1 MSDKPKNM
9 EASVRARLLN
19 IARAE
24 KLNYDFILLM
34 YMQERLL
41 YRLSIS
47 DYNDF
52 FILKGGL
59 LILSVL
65 NIKTRPTRDIDF
77 LAISIPNNL
86 DRVRLI
92 FKEIAEIKINDG
104 VKYDPESV
112 KVEKIT
118 EGADYD
124 GIRVKI
130 KTYIGSAEKN
140 IQIDLGFGDV
150 VVPDEVKMDYP
161 GLLDF
166 NKPNIKAYS
175 LETVIAEKFEAIL
188 SLSLINSRM
197 KDFYDIYI
205 LSKEK
210 DFIGRVLS
218 KAIKATIEN
227 RKTEVKE
234 NHPVFEEKFAN
245 DKVRNQMWQ
254 SYLKKIG
261 KEPFD
266 FNESMKRLNE
276 FLLPIY
282 NNILDNTEFSGKWN
296 KENNIWNKHAV

>member
-1 MSDKPKNM
+1 MSKTPRNM
-9 EASVRARLLN
+9 AASVRASLLN

-47 DYNDF
+47 EYKNI

-59 LILSVL
+59 LILSTL

-77 LAISIPNNL
+77 LARDIPNNL
-86 DRVRLI
+86 DRVSFI
-92 FKEIAEIKINDG
+92 FKEIAEIDINDG
-104 VKYDPESV
+104 VEYDPESV
-112 KVEKIT
+112 EVEKIT
-118 EGADYD
+118 EGANYD

-130 KTYIGSAEKN
+130 KAYIGSAEKN
-140 IQIDLGFGDV
+140 IQIVLGFGDV
-150 VVPDEVKMDYP
+150 VVPDEIKMDYP
-161 GLLDF
+161 SLLDF
-166 NKPNIKAYS
+166 KKPNIKAYS

-210 DFIGRVLS
+210 DFNGRVLS

-266 FNESMKRLNE
+266 FNEAMKRLNE

-282 NNILDNTEFSGKWN
+282 ISILDNNEFSGEWN
-296 KENNIWNKHAV
+296 KEKNIWNKHAV

>member
-1 MSDKPKNM
+1 MSETPKNM
-9 EASVRARLLN
+9 AASVRARLLN
-19 IARAE
+19 IAREE

-34 YMQERLL
+34 FIQERLL

-47 DYNDF
+47 DYNDI

-59 LILSVL
+59 LILSSL

-77 LAISIPNNL
+77 LARNIPNDL
-86 DRVRLI
+86 DRVSFI
-92 FKEIAEIKINDG
+92 FKEIAKIDINDG
-104 VKYDPESV
+104 VEYDPESV
-112 KVEKIT
+112 EVVKIT

-130 KTYIGSAEKN
+130 KAYIGSAEKN

-150 VVPDEVKMDYP
+150 VIPDEVKIDYP

-166 NKPNIKAYS
+166 SKPNIKAYS

-205 LSKEK
+205 LSKER
-210 DFIGRVLS
+210 DFDGKVLS
-218 KAIKATIEN
+218 KAIKATLKN
-227 RKTEVKE
+227 RGTEIKE

-245 DKVRNQMWQ
+245 DKDRNQMWQ

-261 KEPFD
+261 KKPFD
-266 FNESMKRLNE
+266 FNEAMKRLIK

-282 NNILDNTEFSGKWN
+282 NSILDNTEFNGDWDKETCKWN
-296 KENNIWNKHAV
+296 

>member
-1 MSDKPKNM
+1 MSKTPVNVA
-9 EASVRARLLN
+9 ASVRAKLLN
-19 IARAE
+19 IAREE

-41 YRLSIS
+41 YRLSLS
-47 DYNDF
+47 EYNDI

-77 LAISIPNNL
+77 LARSIPNDLN
-86 DRVRLI
+86 RVRFI
-92 FKEIAEIKINDG
+92 FKEIADININDG
-104 VKYDPESV
+104 VEYDPESV
-112 KVEKIT
+112 EVEKIT

-130 KTYIGSAEKN
+130 KAYIGPAEKN

-150 VVPDEVKMDYP
+150 VIPDEVKMDYP

-166 NKPNIKAYS
+166 KKPKINAYS

-188 SLSLINSRM
+188 NLSIINSRM

-210 DFIGRVLS
+210 DFDGKILS
-218 KAIKATIEN
+218 KAIKATLEN
-227 RKTEVKE
+227 RKTEIKG
-234 NHPVFEEKFAN
+234 NHPVFEEKFAKN
-245 DKVRNQMWQ
+245 KDRNQMWQ

-266 FNESMKRLNE
+266 FNEAMKRLNE

-282 NNILDNTEFSGKWN
+282 NSILYNAKFSGEWN
-296 KENNIWNKHAV
+296 KEKSIWNN